1 MTAPL
6 AGVIHAAG
14 VLDDGILRLQTIER
28 FEKVFAAKV
37 LGAWNLHTLT
47 KQMPLAFFMLFSST
61 ASLFGSP
68 GQANY
73 AAANAFMDGLAHHRH
88 AQGLPALSINWGAWS
103 ELGMAAKQQV
113 VQRGGMGLIPPQQA
127 LQVVE
132 SLLRGSHVQVGVVPI
147 NWSLLA
153 NTVGIDS
160 TSFLAEMMP
169 NTSALPVGE
178 FRKELEAVP
187 MSERRALLEDHLRA
201 QIADILG
208 WSPESI
214 SLEQGFFDLGMDS
227 LASVALRNRV
237 QSSLGV
243 TLSAT
248 LLFTYSTLEA
258 LIDYLAEEVLGI
270 TADEALDDESEE
282 MLLDMLSDMEE
293 EEDDEVAARRLA
305 DQLGLDWEE
314 LDE

>member
-1 MTAPL
+1 M
-6 AGVIHAAG
+6 V
-14 VLDDGILRLQTIER
+14 D
-28 FEKVFAAKV
+28 
-37 LGAWNLHTLT
+37 
-47 KQMPLAFFMLFSST
+47 
-61 ASLFGSP
+61 
-68 GQANY
+68 
-73 AAANAFMDGLAHHRH
+73 
-88 AQGLPALSINWGAWS
+88 
-103 ELGMAAKQQV
+103 
-113 VQRGGMGLIPPQQA
+113 
-127 LQVVE
+127 
-132 SLLRGSHVQVGVVPI
+132 SLLVESHVQIGVVPI
-147 NWSLLA
+147 NWAQLA
-153 NTVGIDS
+153 NIYGIHS
-160 TSFLAEMMP
+160 TSFLAEMVP
-169 NTSALPVGE
+169 KAPAQEIGV
-178 FRKELEAVP
+178 FRKQLEAVP

-270 TADEALDDESEE
+270 TSDEVIEDESEE
-282 MLLDMLSDMEE
+282 PLLDSLWDVEE

-305 DQLGLDWEE
+305 DQLGLDWED